1 MSDTELR
8 VAAVD
13 ALADVF
19 RDAPLV
25 PLSDRL
31 RVRHL
36 QRVRLET
43 KPGRATWTIVEVWA
57 TGHEGPVRVDMPAW
71 ELPRENMT
79 WELYRLFTQVK
90 RYAKIM
96 GIADDGVLVKTW
108 L

>member
-8 VAAVD
+8 VAVVD

-25 PLSDRL
+25 PLADRS

-36 QRVRLET
+36 QRIVLTT
-43 KPGRATWTIVEVWA
+43 KPGQQFWRIEHVWA

-71 ELPRENMT
+71 ELPREGAT
-79 WELYRLFTQVK
+79 WALYGLFKQAK

-96 GIADDGVLVKTW
+96 GIGDDGVMAKTW
-108 L
+108 K

>member
-1 MSDTELR
+1 MSDTALR

-25 PLSDRL
+25 PLSDKQ

-36 QRVRLET
+36 QRVVLTT
-43 KPGRATWTIVEVWA
+43 KPGQQFWRIEYAWA
-57 TGHEGPVRVDMPAW
+57 TGSDGPVRVDMGAT

-96 GIADDGVLVKTW
+96 GIADDGVLIKTW
-108 L
+108 K